1 MANQIVNAAPMVI
14 DYGTQD
20 LSTRLL
26 PREPELIPQHLPKFY
41 LFAQKGPSEEQLVVG
56 NVRDQMYGT
65 ESFNLRSKFAN
76 HSTVF
81 ANLVNAEGNACM
93 IKRVIPEDAGPE
105 ASIVAWLDVL
115 PTKVDLYERNTDGS
129 IKTDALGQPIVLGQT
144 DGYNVKWVITN
155 HANAAEMQNFG
166 QLNIVPGDQ
175 VDTLTSIQS
184 QRYPMFEL
192 KASSQGSYGNSCG
205 IRLFAPTIDTVSSMP
220 TKMMSANNAYPYF
233 IQSIRRPDVLS
244 SPKVIET
251 LFGEQK
257 SMVTFKKDVIDPLTD
272 KQLYIGDT
280 FIDSFQNLTDLRY
293 AKLYGDFSDLK
304 VYNDNIEFLVTKFHE
319 AEIPH
324 LGAFSDF
331 TTNPD
336 EKHLFNF
343 VTGVSSYNVPYHSFI
358 FVDSVVTTRFSEYTN
373 VYANGGSDGTL
384 DDVTHARLVKNE
396 ATRYLDPND
405 QLQELAV
412 HVESIIYDTGFPIE
426 TKYAL
431 CSIIAQRKDT
441 FVVLSTHDVN
451 DRVLTASEEHSIAI
465 ALRTRLQMYPES
477 DYFGT
482 PVMRGMIVGRCGK
495 LRNSQFSDY
504 LPLTAE
510 IAIKSAKYM
519 GASNG
524 RWKNGFHFDGAPGS
538 VVDYMYDIS
547 ITWVPA
553 SVRNR
558 NWDVGLN
565 WVQSYDRRSYFFPAL
580 KTVYDNDTSV
590 LNSYF
595 TAMAICQLNKVA
607 HSAWREFSGV
617 SHLSN
622 AQLVDR
628 VNEFVNGRV
637 ANRFDQRFVI
647 KPDAFMTDMDLL
659 RGFSWTLPIKIYAP
673 NMKTVLT
680 TYVQAYRIEDLAE
693 K

>member
-396 ATRYLDPND
+396 ATRYLYPND
-405 QLQELAV
+405 QLQEL
-412 HVESIIYDTGFPIE
+412 
-426 TKYAL
+426 
-431 CSIIAQRKDT
+431 
-441 FVVLSTHDVN
+441 
-451 DRVLTASEEHSIAI
+451 
-465 ALRTRLQMYPES
+465 
-477 DYFGT
+477 
-482 PVMRGMIVGRCGK
+482 
-495 LRNSQFSDY
+495 
-504 LPLTAE
+504 
-510 IAIKSAKYM
+510 
-519 GASNG
+519 
-524 RWKNGFHFDGAPGS
+524 
-538 VVDYMYDIS
+538 
-547 ITWVPA
+547 
-553 SVRNR
+553 
-558 NWDVGLN
+558 
-565 WVQSYDRRSYFFPAL
+565 
-580 KTVYDNDTSV
+580 
-590 LNSYF
+590 
-595 TAMAICQLNKVA
+595 
-607 HSAWREFSGV
+607 
-617 SHLSN
+617 
-622 AQLVDR
+622 
-628 VNEFVNGRV
+628 
-637 ANRFDQRFVI
+637 
-647 KPDAFMTDMDLL
+647 PD
-659 RGFSWTLPIKIYAP
+659 
-673 NMKTVLT
+673 
-680 TYVQAYRIEDLAE
+680 
-693 K
+693 